1 MPVASYKTFYDGSGA
16 VTGAVWLASENDAS
30 KLVGADAVNVGYA
43 AGPRPMYGAAIDRV
57 LELDTGVG
65 SLTRRIS
72 DNGLDCCDGPVYI
85 DMLTQFVP
93 FEEPPV
99 ITDSSTKFAVYL
111 NTQSN
116 LVVYHGDTA
125 ATASVTDV
133 TLDPA
138 SWYRL
143 SIRADVMFSV
153 PCGRVYIDGSL
164 VTSSAA
170 YFPDGTGP
178 GPGGFLFPLASEET
192 SIQAVSFAGNGRI
205 DEFRVFDN
213 DLIFYSPLLL
223 SFDDTNLDVLF
234 AGQALLPGDMV
245 DNGAEISILAA
256 DWYAISVTGDCP
268 CVAYSG
274 PVGGR
279 VSSSTGVVTAG
290 HPATVEISASL
301 YTNVTLGTNVV
312 EVPLLASWARANHK
326 TADDVET
333 YGNDWLD
340 DYLLNVAPETD
351 AEIMIS
357 AISYD
362 AAAGVAAI
370 TVSASSSDVRF
381 DRLNGVLAVYTC
393 AELGAGWGEPIGE
406 YRVGV
411 EGAGEASLIVNC
423 AAGSFIKAVI
433 K

>member
-1 MPVASYKTFYDGSGA
+1 MPVASYKTFYDDSGA
-16 VTGAVWLASENDAS
+16 VTDAVWLASENDAS
-30 KLVGADAVNVGYA
+30 KLVGTDAGNVAYV
-43 AGPRPMYGAAIDRV
+43 GPRPMYGAATDRV

-72 DNGLDCCDGPVYI
+72 GNGLDCLDGPVYI

-99 ITDSSTKFAVYL
+99 ITDESVKFAVYL
-111 NTQSN
+111 NAQSN
-116 LVVYHGDTA
+116 LVVYHGDTV
-125 ATASVTDV
+125 ASSLVTDV

-138 SWYRL
+138 FWYRL
-143 SIRADVMFSV
+143 SIRVEVMLTV
-153 PCGRVYIDGSL
+153 PCGRVFIDGSL

-170 YFPDGTGP
+170 YFPDGSGP

-192 SIQAVSFAGNGRI
+192 VVQAVSFAGNGRV
-205 DEFRVFDN
+205 DELRMFDN
-213 DLIFYSPLLL
+213 DLIFYGPLLL

-234 AGQALLPGDMV
+234 SDQALLPGDRV
-245 DNGAEISILAA
+245 DNGAEISIHAV
-256 DWYAISVTGDCP
+256 DWYAISVTGDCS

-279 VSSSTGVVTAG
+279 VSNSTGSVMAA
-290 HPATVEISASL
+290 HPATVEILSSL
-301 YTNVTLGTNVV
+301 YSNVTLGTNVV
-312 EVPLLASWARANHK
+312 DVPLLASWARANGK
-326 TADDVET
+326 TSDDVET

-357 AISYD
+357 AILYD
-362 AAAGVAAI
+362 AAAGVATI
-370 TVSASSSDVRF
+370 TVLASSSDVRF

-406 YRVGV
+406 YKVGV